1 MHISVSPS
9 HPKDS
14 DEDAGIQ
21 LMLTKVGVNLSA
33 LFSAK
38 SSAPTASKFITKLS
52 HLTMPPRTSDQA
64 GSAAGLNAGVV
75 VAILSTDELLNQSKN
90 EQQQTN
96 THPDQGCRF
105 SSAAAPAPPCRLGAK
120 ETRFLLAH

>member
-75 VAILSTDELLNQSKN
+75 VAHRQTYIYIYIYIYIYAPTNSTYPSS
-90 EQQQTN
+90 N
-96 THPDQGCRF
+96 TH
-105 SSAAAPAPPCRLGAK
+105 SSYKCVLRMHSK
-120 ETRFLLAH
+120 YVECIVRK